1 VATIDSRILPEAQP
15 LESRGV
21 RMPAGT
27 PLGVAIL
34 GAARFNAIRRVI
46 EQYERALRAQEAA
59 ILAEAAIPTAMA
71 RREVAREQL
80 RHLDELREEESE
92 RIDHAIGVAK
102 LRRELERMELE
113 DQIAER
119 RARRAQSAPA
129 QSAEPEPTKKA
140 AADDFAAFM
149 DDLRKMPEVVQAVSA
164 AKEQIIKHAGGEGN
178 LSEAQQQTC
187 EMLDAMLHAF
197 MSKKSGDGAV

>member
-1 VATIDSRILPEAQP
+1 MSNADSRIFPEIIP
-15 LESRGV
+15 PESRGV

-27 PLGVAIL
+27 PFGVAIL

-46 EQYERALRAQEAA
+46 EQYERALRAQESA
-59 ILAEAAIPTAMA
+59 ILAEAAIPPAMA

-80 RHLDELREEESE
+80 RHLDELREEEGE
-92 RIDHAIGVAK
+92 RISHAIGVAK

-119 RARRAQSAPA
+119 RARRAQSAPTLG
-129 QSAEPEPTKKA
+129 AEPQSTKSA
-140 AADDFAAFM
+140 TPDDFTAFM

-164 AKEQIIKHAGGEGN
+164 AKEQIVKQAGGEQN
-178 LSEAQQQTC
+178 LSEAQSQTC

-197 MSKKSGDGAV
+197 MSKKSGEGTL